1 MSRVTDP
8 NTVGSLA
15 ATLANMFGGAA
26 AQVHGDAATQIS
38 TVTHD
43 SRAVGSGTLFACL
56 RGERVDG
63 HDFVEAAV
71 EAGASALLVDHRLD
85 TATVGGVT
93 QLIVDDTR
101 LRLGPIAATL
111 MDDPSR
117 RMTTVGITGTNG
129 KTTTSLMI
137 ESILVAHGQRVGVIG
152 TLNGPRTTPEAPEL
166 QQRLAEFVADG
177 CSAAVLEVSSHAL
190 ALHRVDGTH
199 FDAVVFTNFGHDH
212 LDLHGTPEEYF
223 RAKASLFDVRFAP
236 LAVINID
243 DTHGQLLTD
252 VIAGNDGPSMRV
264 VAYSVSE
271 LVDVE
276 VTATSL
282 SYEWNGHRIHVAIGG
297 AFNVS
302 NSLAAVVTAT
312 ELGVPIDDV
321 ISGLAQLD
329 AIPGRFETVAW
340 PTGIDGGFS
349 VIVDYAH
356 TPDGLTEVIAAAR
369 AVVDE
374 SASVIV
380 VFGCG
385 GDRDQGKRAEM
396 GAAAA
401 AGADR
406 VIVTS
411 DNPRSEAPMQ
421 IIGDVVA
428 GVSSNYRDRVTLNP
442 DRRQAIGEALD
453 VAQSGDIVVIAGK
466 GHEKTQDLGD
476 SVVEFDDRAVAQSF
490 MESSSR

>member
-1 MSRVTDP
+1 MPGVTGP
-8 NTVGSLA
+8 HTVDSLA
-15 ATLANMFGGAA
+15 AVLADMFGGAVA
-26 AQVHGDAATQIS
+26 EVHGDGATQIS

-43 SRAVGSGTLFACL
+43 SRAVDSSSLFACL
-56 RGERVDG
+56 SGERVDG
-63 HDFVEAAV
+63 HDFAATAV
-71 EAGASALLVDHRLD
+71 KAGAAALLVNHRLD
-85 TATVGGVT
+85 AAAVGDVA

-101 LRLGPIAATL
+101 LRLGPIAASL
-111 MDDPSR
+111 MGDPSD

-129 KTTTSLMI
+129 KTTTSLMLEAI
-137 ESILVAHGQRVGVIG
+137 FVAHGQQVGVIG

-190 ALHRVDGTH
+190 TLHRVDGTH

-212 LDLHGTPEEYF
+212 LDLHGTPEDYF
-223 RAKASLFDVRFAP
+223 RAKASLFNMCFAP
-236 LAVINID
+236 LAVINRD
-243 DTHGQLLTD
+243 DTHGRLLTD

-264 VAYSVSE
+264 VTYSVAE

-282 SYEWNGHRIHVAIGG
+282 SYEWSGRRIHVGIGG
-297 AFNVS
+297 GFNVA

-312 ELGVPIDDV
+312 ELGVPLDDIV
-321 ISGLAQLD
+321 SGLARLGV
-329 AIPGRFETVAW
+329 IPGRFETVAW

-369 AVVDE
+369 SVVDE

-385 GDRDQGKRAEM
+385 GDRDHGKRAEM

-406 VIVTS
+406 VIITS
-411 DNPRSEAPMQ
+411 DNPRSEQPMQ
-421 IIGDVVA
+421 IIDDVLA
-428 GVSSNYRDRVTLNP
+428 GVPSNYRDRVMLNP
-442 DRRQAIGEALD
+442 DRHQAVGEALD
-453 VAQSGDIVVIAGK
+453 LARSGDIVVIAGK

-490 MESSSR
+490 MESRTR

>member
-1 MSRVTDP
+1 MPRVTSP
-8 NTVGSLA
+8 HTVDSLA
-15 ATLANMFGGAA
+15 ATLADMFGGAVA
-26 AQVHGDAATQIS
+26 EVHGNGTTQIS
-38 TVTHD
+38 AITHD
-43 SRAVGSGTLFACL
+43 SRAVGSGSLFACL

-63 HDFVEAAV
+63 HDFAAAAML
-71 EAGASALLVDHRLD
+71 AGAAALLVDHRLE
-85 TATVGGVT
+85 AAAVGGIA

-101 LRLGPIAATL
+101 LRLGPIAASL
-111 MDDPSR
+111 MGDPSGQ
-117 RMTTVGITGTNG
+117 MTTVGITGTNG
-129 KTTTSLMI
+129 KTTTSLMLEAI
-137 ESILVAHGQRVGVIG
+137 FMAHGQRVGVVG

-190 ALHRVDGTH
+190 TLHRVDGTH

-212 LDLHGTPEEYF
+212 LDLHGTPEDYF
-223 RAKASLFDVRFAP
+223 RAKASLFDVCFAP

-243 DTHGQLLTD
+243 DAHGRLLAD
-252 VIAGNDGPSMRV
+252 VIAGNKAPSMRV
-264 VAYSVSE
+264 VTYSAAE
-271 LVDVE
+271 LVDVA

-282 SYEWNGHRIHVAIGG
+282 SYEWSGRRIHVGIGG
-297 AFNVS
+297 AFNVA

-312 ELGVPIDDV
+312 ELGVPLDDIV
-321 ISGLAQLD
+321 SGLARLGV
-329 AIPGRFETVAW
+329 IPGRFETVAW
-340 PTGIDGGFS
+340 PTGIDGGCS

-369 AVVDE
+369 SVVDE

-385 GDRDQGKRAEM
+385 GDRDHGKRAEM

-406 VIVTS
+406 VIITS
-411 DNPRSEAPMQ
+411 DNPRSEQPMQ
-421 IIGDVVA
+421 IIDDVVA
-428 GVSSNYRDRVTLNP
+428 GVPSNYRDRVTSNP
-442 DRRQAIGEALD
+442 DRRHAIGEALD
-453 VAQSGDIVVIAGK
+453 VARSGDIVVIAGK

-476 SVVEFDDRAVAQSF
+476 SVIEFDDRAVALSF

>member
-1 MSRVTDP
+1 MTSP
-8 NTVGSLA
+8 HTVDSLA
-15 ATLANMFGGAA
+15 ATLADMFGGAVA
-26 AQVHGDAATQIS
+26 EVHGNGTTQIS
-38 TVTHD
+38 AITHD
-43 SRAVGSGTLFACL
+43 SRAVGSGSLFACL

-63 HDFVEAAV
+63 HDFAAAAML
-71 EAGASALLVDHRLD
+71 AGAAALLVDHRLE
-85 TATVGGVT
+85 AAAVGGIA

-101 LRLGPIAATL
+101 LRLGPIAASL
-111 MDDPSR
+111 MGDPSGQ
-117 RMTTVGITGTNG
+117 MTTVGITGTNG
-129 KTTTSLMI
+129 KTTTSLMLEAI
-137 ESILVAHGQRVGVIG
+137 FMAHGQRVGVVG

-190 ALHRVDGTH
+190 TLHRVDGTH

-212 LDLHGTPEEYF
+212 LDLHGTPEDYF
-223 RAKASLFDVRFAP
+223 RAKASLFDVCFAP

-243 DTHGQLLTD
+243 DAHGRLLAD
-252 VIAGNDGPSMRV
+252 VIAGNKAPSMRV
-264 VAYSVSE
+264 VTYSAAE
-271 LVDVE
+271 LVDVA

-282 SYEWNGHRIHVAIGG
+282 SYEWSGRRIHVGIGG
-297 AFNVS
+297 AFNVA

-312 ELGVPIDDV
+312 ELGVPLDDIV
-321 ISGLAQLD
+321 SGLARLGV
-329 AIPGRFETVAW
+329 IPGRFETVAW
-340 PTGIDGGFS
+340 PTGIDGGCS

-369 AVVDE
+369 SVVDE

-385 GDRDQGKRAEM
+385 GDRDHGKRAEM

-406 VIVTS
+406 VIITS
-411 DNPRSEAPMQ
+411 DNPRSEQPMQ
-421 IIGDVVA
+421 IIDDVVA
-428 GVSSNYRDRVTLNP
+428 GVPSNYRDRVTSNP
-442 DRRQAIGEALD
+442 DRRHAIGEALD
-453 VAQSGDIVVIAGK
+453 VARSGDIVVIAGK

-476 SVVEFDDRAVAQSF
+476 SVIEFDDRAVALSF

>member
-1 MSRVTDP
+1 MTAP
-8 NTVGSLA
+8 HTVGSLA
-15 ATLANMFGGAA
+15 TVLTDLFGGAIA
-26 AQVHGDAATQIS
+26 EVHGDNATQIS

-43 SRAVGSGTLFACL
+43 SRAVDSGSLFACM
-56 RGERVDG
+56 RGERLDG
-63 HDFVEAAV
+63 HNFAALAV
-71 EAGASALLVDHRLD
+71 KAGAAALLVDHRLEA
-85 TATVGGVT
+85 ATVGGVA

-111 MDDPSR
+111 MGDPSD

-129 KTTTSLMI
+129 KTTTSLMLEAI
-137 ESILVAHGQRVGVIG
+137 FVAYGQRVGVIG

-166 QQRLAEFVADG
+166 QQRLADFVADD

-190 ALHRVDGTH
+190 TLHRVDGTH
-199 FDAVVFTNFGHDH
+199 FAAVVFTNFGHDH
-212 LDLHGTPEEYF
+212 LDLHGTPEDYF
-223 RAKASLFDVRFAP
+223 RAKASLFDIRFAP

-243 DTHGQLLTD
+243 DTHGRLLTD
-252 VIAGNDGPSMRV
+252 VIADNAGPLMRV
-264 VAYSVSE
+264 VTYSVSE

-282 SYEWNGHRIHVAIGG
+282 NYEWNGRRIHVGIGG

-302 NSLAAVVTAT
+302 NSLAAVVTAS

-321 ISGLAQLD
+321 VSGLARLG

-340 PTGIDGGFS
+340 PAGIDGGFS

-385 GDRDQGKRAEM
+385 GDRDRGKRAEM

-401 AGADR
+401 GGADW
-406 VIVTS
+406 VILTS

-421 IIGDVVA
+421 IIDDVVA
-428 GVSSNYRDRVTLNP
+428 GVPSYYRNRVTLNP
-442 DRRQAIGEALD
+442 DRHAAIGDALD
-453 VAQSGDIVVIAGK
+453 VAHSGDIVVIAGK
-466 GHEKTQDLGD
+466 GHEKIQDLGD
-476 SVVEFDDRAVAQSF
+476 TVVEFDDRAVALSF

>member
-1 MSRVTDP
+1 MPRVTSP
-8 NTVGSLA
+8 HTVDSLA
-15 ATLANMFGGAA
+15 ATLADMFGGAVA
-26 AQVHGDAATQIS
+26 EVHGNGTTQIS
-38 TVTHD
+38 AITHD
-43 SRAVGSGTLFACL
+43 SRAVGSGSLFACL

-63 HDFVEAAV
+63 HDFAAAAML
-71 EAGASALLVDHRLD
+71 AGAAALLVDHRLE
-85 TATVGGVT
+85 AAAVGGIA

-101 LRLGPIAATL
+101 LRLGPIAASL
-111 MDDPSR
+111 MGDPSGQ
-117 RMTTVGITGTNG
+117 MITVGITGTNG
-129 KTTTSLMI
+129 KTTTSLMLEAI
-137 ESILVAHGQRVGVIG
+137 FMAHGQRVGVVG

-190 ALHRVDGTH
+190 TLHRVDGTH

-212 LDLHGTPEEYF
+212 LDLHGTPEDYF
-223 RAKASLFDVRFAP
+223 RAKASLFDVCFAP

-243 DTHGQLLTD
+243 DAHGRLLAD
-252 VIAGNDGPSMRV
+252 VIAGNKAPSMRV
-264 VAYSVSE
+264 VTYSAAE
-271 LVDVE
+271 LVDVA

-282 SYEWNGHRIHVAIGG
+282 SYEWSGRRIHVGIGG
-297 AFNVS
+297 AFNVA

-312 ELGVPIDDV
+312 ELGVPLDDIV
-321 ISGLAQLD
+321 SGLARLGV
-329 AIPGRFETVAW
+329 IPGRFETVAW
-340 PTGIDGGFS
+340 PTGIDGGCS

-369 AVVDE
+369 SVVDE

-385 GDRDQGKRAEM
+385 GDRDHGKRAEM

-406 VIVTS
+406 VIITS
-411 DNPRSEAPMQ
+411 DNPRSEQPMQ
-421 IIGDVVA
+421 IIDDVVA
-428 GVSSNYRDRVTLNP
+428 GVPSNYRDRVTSNP
-442 DRRQAIGEALD
+442 DRRHAIGEALD
-453 VAQSGDIVVIAGK
+453 VARSGDIVVIAGK

-476 SVVEFDDRAVAQSF
+476 SVIEFDDRAVALSF

>member
-1 MSRVTDP
+1 MPRVTVP
-8 NTVGSLA
+8 HTVGSLA
-15 ATLANMFGGAA
+15 AVLVDMFGGAIA
-26 AQVHGDAATQIS
+26 EVHGDGSTQIS

-43 SRAVGSGTLFACL
+43 SRAVDSGSLFACL

-63 HDFVEAAV
+63 HDFAAAAV
-71 EAGASALLVDHRLD
+71 EAGAAALLVDRRLE
-85 TATVGGVT
+85 AAIVGGVA

-101 LRLGPIAATL
+101 LRLGPIAASL
-111 MDDPSR
+111 MGDPSG

-129 KTTTSLMI
+129 KTTTSLMLEAI
-137 ESILVAHGQRVGVIG
+137 FLAHGQRVGVIG

-166 QQRLAEFVADG
+166 QQRLAEFLADD

-190 ALHRVDGTH
+190 TLHRVDGTH

-212 LDLHGTPEEYF
+212 LDLHGTPEDYF

-243 DTHGQLLTD
+243 DTHGRLLTD
-252 VIAGNDGPSMRV
+252 VIVGNDGPSMRV
-264 VAYSVSE
+264 VTYSVTE

-276 VTATSL
+276 VTPTSL
-282 SYEWNGHRIHVAIGG
+282 SYEWSGRRIHVGIGG

-312 ELGVPIDDV
+312 ELGIPLDAIV
-321 ISGLAQLD
+321 SGLARLD

-340 PTGIDGGFS
+340 PAGVDGGFS

-369 AVVDE
+369 AVVDG

-385 GDRDQGKRAEM
+385 GDRDRGKRAEM

-411 DNPRSEAPMQ
+411 DNPRSEQPMQ
-421 IIGDVVA
+421 IIDDVVA
-428 GVSSNYRDRVTLNP
+428 GVPSNYRDRVTLNP
-442 DRRQAIGEALD
+442 DRHTAIGDALD

-476 SVVEFDDRAVAQSF
+476 TVVEFDDRAVALSF

>member
-1 MSRVTDP
+1 MPRVTGP
-8 NTVGSLA
+8 STVASLA
-15 ATLANMFGGAA
+15 ALLADMFGGAIA
-26 AQVHGDAATQIS
+26 EVHGDGATRIS

-43 SRAVGSGTLFACL
+43 SRAVNSGSLFACL

-63 HDFVEAAV
+63 HDFAAAAV
-71 EAGASALLVDHRLD
+71 AAGAAALLVDHRLD
-85 TATVGGVT
+85 AGTVGGVA
-93 QLIVDDTR
+93 QLVVDDTR
-101 LRLGPIAATL
+101 LRLGPIAASL
-111 MDDPSR
+111 VGDPST

-129 KTTTSLMI
+129 KTTTSLMLEAI
-137 ESILVAHGQRVGVIG
+137 FVAHGQRVGVIG
-152 TLNGPRTTPEAPEL
+152 TLNGPHTTPEAPEL
-166 QQRLAEFVADG
+166 QQRLAEFVADD

-190 ALHRVDGTH
+190 TLHRVDGTH
-199 FDAVVFTNFGHDH
+199 FDAVVFTNFGRDH
-212 LDLHGTPEEYF
+212 LDLHGTPEDYF
-223 RAKASLFDVRFAP
+223 RAKASLFDIRFAP

-252 VIAGNDGPSMRV
+252 VIAGGDGPSMRV
-264 VAYSVSE
+264 VTFSAGE

-282 SYEWNGHRIHVAIGG
+282 SYEWSGRRIRVEIGG

-312 ELGVPIDDV
+312 ELGVPLDDIV
-321 ISGLAQLD
+321 SGLARLD
-329 AIPGRFETVAW
+329 AIPGRFETVTW
-340 PTGIDGGFS
+340 PAGIDGGFS

-369 AVVDE
+369 SVVAK

-385 GDRDQGKRAEM
+385 GDRDRGKRAEM

-401 AGADR
+401 VGADR

-411 DNPRSEAPMQ
+411 DNPRSEEPMQ
-421 IIGDVVA
+421 IINDIVA
-428 GVSSNYRDRVTLNP
+428 GVPSNYRARVTLNP
-442 DRRQAIGEALD
+442 DRHQAVGEALH
-453 VAQSGDIVVIAGK
+453 VARNGDIVVIAGK
-466 GHEKTQDLGD
+466 GHEKKQDLGD
-476 SVVEFDDRAVAQSF
+476 SVVEFDDRAVARSF